1 MVGMD
6 RLDGCVQSTEG
17 YELEERTCTNVSFE
31 FDKFYNSKSAMRVD
45 I

>member
-1 MVGMD
+1 MVGG
-6 RLDGCVQSTEG
+6 DGQIGRMTEG

-31 FDKFYNSKSAMRVD
+31 FDKFYNSKSAMRLD